1 MKKTIAFAEKAAFLL
16 LVLPLFLSIHLLS
29 APPATAPA
37 LTTDDLYDMGSD
49 SYNNGDFAKGVIY
62 LFAYLQQHPQLTTD
76 PSPEQVDQA
85 ILTSYTQLH
94 ATTTPAQVVPSVVE
108 HLTLG
113 SMRIKGV
120 DAYNHRYWGEACV
133 YLFAYVQTNVLAG
146 GADDPAVRGM
156 YVTAM
161 NNLLAALRSYA
172 AAASSGP
179 SDNGNG
185 LGSTNQGLAFRPTPL
200 PKTLKKS
207 HPPFVV
213 IPRPVGVRTFN
224 GFADAFPF
232 VFNESESNFVNIKGT
247 PFDNNTQYVLNYH
260 PTITIADGSVTPSN
274 IFQRGT
280 AWAFRF
286 VISGPASAEN
296 AQFLLADQQIQNA
309 FFHQGLNCL
318 KSPFAFN
325 RGSVPL
331 TSFQY
336 RAADH
341 LIQVTRE
348 IDGDTFDDEVIIYH
362 TGNH

>member
-1 MKKTIAFAEKAAFLL
+1 MKKTIAFAGKAPCAFLAL
-16 LVLPLFLSIHLLS
+16 LCLFSIPLLS
-29 APPATAPA
+29 ATPATAPA
-37 LTTDDLYDMGSD
+37 LTTDDLYDQGSD
-49 SYNNGDFAKGVIY
+49 YYNSGNYANGAIF
-62 LFAYLQQHPQLTTD
+62 LFAYLQQNPQLTTN
-76 PSPEQVDQA
+76 PSQDQVEQA

-94 ATTTPAQVVPSVVE
+94 AMTIPAQVMPSVVE
-108 HLTLG
+108 HLPLG
-113 SMRIKGV
+113 SVRIRGIN
-120 DAYNHRYWGEACV
+120 AYNRGYWGQACV
-133 YLFAYVQTNVLAG
+133 YLYAYVQTTVLAG
-146 GADDPAVRGM
+146 GADDPTIRGM

-161 NNLLAALRSYA
+161 NKLLAALKSYTSTI
-172 AAASSGP
+172 SSGP
-179 SDNGNG
+179 SNDGNG
-185 LGSTNQGLAFRPTPL
+185 GSVNSGLGFRPTPL
-200 PKTLKKS
+200 PKAVKKS

-232 VFNESESNFVNIKGT
+232 VFNESESNFVNIKGA